1 MKKIY
6 FVGICILFCTI
17 QTQAMPVQAPL
28 PTTETA
34 PVQKRTFMERM
45 ADKILKK
52 RLKKIQKQA
61 NMKTNRLAT
70 ASLIF
75 GILSALSLLAAF
87 NISSLGAV
95 IIALLFT
102 PLSGVIAIIL
112 GAVALNRMR
121 IDPSQD
127 ERKTLAIIGLALG
140 AICAA
145 AILIMIATG
154 YLVS

>member
-1 MKKIY
+1 MKNLHFI
-6 FVGICILFCTI
+6 GICILFCTI
-17 QTQAMPVQAPL
+17 QISAMPVQTPP

-34 PVQKRTFMERM
+34 PVKKRTFMERM

-52 RLKKIQKQA
+52 KFKKIQKQA

-70 ASLIF
+70 AALIF
-75 GILSALSLLAAF
+75 GALSALSLLAAF

-95 IIALLFT
+95 IMALLFT
-102 PLSGVIAIIL
+102 PLFGVIAIIL
-112 GAVALNRMR
+112 GAVALNRIR
-121 IDPSQD
+121 IDPSQN
-127 ERKTLAIIGLALG
+127 ERKTLAIIGLTLG

-145 AILIMIATG
+145 AILVMIATG